1 MVRLEQFEKRYGS
14 IHAVKPVDLEVRP
27 GEAFV
32 LLGANGSGK
41 TTILRAVCGL
51 HTPSSG
57 RVLVDGIDVAVD
69 PREAKRKLAY
79 LPQRVTVP
87 ELLTGR
93 EVLAF
98 YAGLNGVEG
107 ARVDE
112 ALELMGLADDADRY
126 AREYSGGMVQ
136 RLGLAITW
144 LRDVPLLLLDEP
156 TLNLDP
162 TGTELF
168 REWIRKLK
176 KQGVTVLFTS
186 HILHEALH
194 LADRVGVMAE
204 GRLIKVQE
212 VSEFRDRVL
221 LETRVRV
228 VLDRLTDPIVSAA
241 RAAGAEEDSCSDT
254 SYAFKAPPH
263 KRQKVI
269 RAIEDTGGLIEELH
283 TEAPNWESLAENHFD
298 KVGEETS

>member
-14 IHAVKPVDLEVRP
+14 IHAVKRVDLEVRP

-41 TTILRAVCGL
+41 TTILRVVCGL
-51 HTPSSG
+51 HAPSSG
-57 RVLVDGIDVAVD
+57 RVLVDGVDVAAD

-98 YAGLNGVEG
+98 YAGLGGVEG

-112 ALELMGLADDADRY
+112 ALDLMGLAADANRY

-144 LRDVPLLLLDEP
+144 LREVPLLLLDEP

-168 REWIRKLK
+168 REWARGLK
-176 KQGVTVLFTS
+176 ERGVTVLFTS

-194 LADRVGVMAE
+194 LADRVG
-204 GRLIKVQE
+204 
-212 VSEFRDRVL
+212 
-221 LETRVRV
+221 
-228 VLDRLTDPIVSAA
+228 
-241 RAAGAEEDSCSDT
+241 
-254 SYAFKAPPH
+254 
-263 KRQKVI
+263 
-269 RAIEDTGGLIEELH
+269 
-283 TEAPNWESLAENHFD
+283 
-298 KVGEETS
+298 